1 MEQSVGTL
9 ISIGNRVLRSRCPEK
24 LTNSSGS
31 VTLTTKCARGILKS
45 LDWVK
50 RCDTTAKREMSPV
63 LYEELIF
70 TWKRKITNATF
81 EYSIHYEMILNFYE
95 TPRDFTTPNKATFA
109 EKGAQSVPIVYVD
122 DKREITDTFCVNI
135 SGEFL
140 SIQLIYSSCY
150 RLCQEDDFFLPWA
163 ITQRLGTGEK
173 CKDVTDIRCL

>member
-1 MEQSVGTL
+1 
-9 ISIGNRVLRSRCPEK
+9 
-24 LTNSSGS
+24 
-31 VTLTTKCARGILKS
+31 
-45 LDWVK
+45 
-50 RCDTTAKREMSPV
+50 MSPV

-140 SIQLIYSSCY
+140 PIQLIYSSCY

-163 ITQRLGTGEK
+163 ITQRLGTGENAKTLLIFDVFKGQTTSALNKLLQKNDIIVIHVPNSLSNLFQPLDILLNKSVK
-173 CKDVTDIRCL
+173 CYFSSKNQDR